1 MDLSKGNKHL
11 KIALAEDHVMF
22 REALCQQINTW
33 ENCQV
38 ILEAGNGR
46 ELINGLNNQA
56 PPDIVL
62 VDLCMPV
69 MNGYEAIEEI
79 KRLFP
84 TIKIL
89 VISMYCSDEAIYRVR
104 RAGANGFLNKMEGME
119 AIRTAVYKTMNSPYF
134 ITPNSIMSSILVSSH
149 DQPSLRYNL
158 SEEELKFLRYI
169 CTEKTY
175 KAIAAEM
182 GISGRHVEYLR
193 YNLFE
198 RFNVQSRT
206 GLAIRV
212 MEKGLAI

>member
-1 MDLSKGNKHL
+1 
-11 KIALAEDHVMF
+11 
-22 REALCQQINTW
+22 
-33 ENCQV
+33 
-38 ILEAGNGR
+38 
-46 ELINGLNNQA
+46 
-56 PPDIVL
+56 
-62 VDLCMPV
+62 
-69 MNGYEAIEEI
+69 
-79 KRLFP
+79 
-84 TIKIL
+84 
-89 VISMYCSDEAIYRVR
+89 
-104 RAGANGFLNKMEGME
+104 MEGME
-119 AIRTAVYKTMNSPYF
+119 AIRSAVYKAMNSAYF